1 MDLSEI
7 KIRLVNGEGFQGNST
22 GGIIAGTPPPPEP
35 TPDLENIGRN
45 PFENLDGGLFEQ
57 IEDLGGAENQGGS
70 QSLADRI
77 SQIEN
82 YLGAE
87 WGARTEQ
94 WAQNKMGALDD
105 LETVLAFAGALGGAG
120 GGVDPQGPAGGRRGG
135 DLLALGQFELVDTQG
150 LGDMLESLGVT
161 PPDRR
166 GGR

>member
-1 MDLSEI
+1 
-7 KIRLVNGEGFQGNST
+7 
-22 GGIIAGTPPPPEP
+22 
-35 TPDLENIGRN
+35 
-45 PFENLDGGLFEQ
+45 Q